1 MRINKAR
8 LRKIILEEVNRRL
21 LSEKKTVLDPLH
33 YGAMMIFTPTNLEI
47 HVYKINKDNDSDQIE
62 VIGTITLS
70 ITNQPCIPTTFQ
82 VDSIAVKEEYHG
94 RGIGLDLYRFA
105 MGVLDNRGF
114 GITSDHSSG
123 TKQKATE
130 FWVRLGSDADLDPD
144 EETGLASKRKTAA
157 GNDTF
162 DYDGKRTPDDKDD
175 DCETVSFKGDNATD
189 HSFRINSSEAGPARS
204 QLMLLMRKHIL
215 IKRAFERG
223 QIRVSG
229 LRSLNANAL
238 ERYIEKQASKVFI
251 EEYGNAR

>member
-130 FWVRLGSDADLDPD
+130 FWVRLGADADKG
-144 EETGLASKRKTAA
+144 TGLAYKRKTDWQPT
-157 GNDTF
+157 DT
-162 DYDGKRTPDDKDD
+162 DSDRDWETPIAKR
-175 DCETVSFKGDNATD
+175 
-189 HSFRINSSEAGPARS
+189 
-204 QLMLLMRKHIL
+204 
-215 IKRAFERG
+215 
-223 QIRVSG
+223 
-229 LRSLNANAL
+229 
-238 ERYIEKQASKVFI
+238 
-251 EEYGNAR
+251 

>member
-33 YGAMMIFTPTNLEI
+33 YGAMMIFNPRELDI

-70 ITNQPCIPTTFQ
+70 KTDEPCIPRTFQ

-105 MGVLDNRGF
+105 MGVLDNREY

-123 TKQKATE
+123 TKEKATE
-130 FWVRLGSDADLDPD
+130 FWVRLGSDA
-144 EETGLASKRKTAA
+144 EKNAGLAYKRQTDM

-162 DYDGKRTPDDKDD
+162 DYDGSTPDPND
-175 DCETVSFKGDNATD
+175 DCETVAFSGNNATD
-189 HSFRINSSEAGPARS
+189 HSFRINPSEAGPARN
-204 QLMLLMRKHIL
+204 QLMQLMRKHL
-215 IKRAFERG
+215 LVKRAFERG
-223 QIRVSG
+223 QIRASG

-238 ERYIEKQASKVFI
+238 ERYIEKEASKVFI
-251 EEYGNAR
+251 EEYGKAI